1 MAAIWREEFI
11 IEKEVIMFTH
21 YLKIAWRNMLKYK
34 TQTIISVLGLT
45 IGVVFFAYGY
55 HWYKYE
61 TTYDS
66 FYPDSDRIYQVY
78 GTLKSTGKLTRGG
91 QVPYIAVNKL
101 EQAFPE
107 IESVAV
113 VYPNYGSGIKHGGRD
128 LGYPLFQFV
137 DEQFFQMFPPEVIA
151 GSVHENS
158 LKSSDE
164 MIVTESFAREHFGT
178 PEEALGETLVSGYD
192 NSYIIQAVV
201 VDPPANSI
209 FQREGYLPDTF
220 AKLFASQADE
230 KVQWRDFHDTGLYV
244 KLNRHTDMQQFR
256 DKLSTFAVDNGYNE
270 DLLFELCPLSHVR
283 FSVPDP
289 LNETIIY
296 DVKYIR
302 LFILAGVLLLFAA
315 LFNYL
320 NILISTT
327 VARDREINLRRV
339 TGASMSNI
347 YHQLFVEISLSAVI
361 VALLSFFFIEVTAG
375 LFERVFG
382 TVVISS
388 RVNTVLLFTVCITA
402 IFLYITAFVFL
413 YRFVKKSAFKEEYP
427 SKRRFA
433 TGRVTLS
440 LQLVISAFAI
450 MSAFVLWR
458 QVNYMNRVDWG
469 FDTDNLVQVKM
480 KLRDRLPLMEEM
492 EKLPMVE
499 SIINTSFFT
508 IVKNTDQMESMNVSG
523 VEWENKQINF
533 TPLFQELM
541 VEEDFIEKMK
551 LKIVKG
557 RNIQE
562 EDYTRGWGADKV
574 LINETASRVMEM
586 DDPIGQKIVV
596 PSHSYSTAGRR
607 IDEFEI
613 VGIVEDFHT
622 VGLQSEIP
630 PLIIKGQKRG
640 HGGYYVYARTLPGM
654 EEEAVKAI
662 NELIPRFRPDNEE
675 EILAYTMSQLLSDL
689 TKSEK
694 DQLRLFATLASLCI
708 LIAIF
713 GIYSVSRRE
722 TSRRQREIAIR
733 KTAGANTTEITA
745 LFFREYIT
753 ITLISCA
760 VGLPLA
766 SLFMQRWLE
775 TFAYRISFGWWM
787 FVVVIAVIAVIVSVS
802 IISQVVRAA
811 SKNPAEVVKSE

>member
-1 MAAIWREEFI
+1 
-11 IEKEVIMFTH
+11 MFTH
-21 YLKIAWRNMLKYK
+21 YLKIAWRNMLKYE

-45 IGVVFFAYGY
+45 IGVVFFSYGY

-66 FYPDSDRIYQVY
+66 FHPDSDRIYQVY
-78 GTLKSTGKLTRGG
+78 GTLKSTGKLTRSG

-101 EQAFPE
+101 ERAFPE

-113 VYPNYGSGIKHGGRD
+113 VYPNYGSGIKHGDRN

-164 MIVTESFAREHFGT
+164 MIVTESFAREHFGI
-178 PEEALGETLVSGYD
+178 PEEALGETLVSGYGE
-192 NSYIIQAVV
+192 SYVIQAVIIDFPV
-201 VDPPANSI
+201 NSV
-209 FQREGYLPDTF
+209 FKREGYLPDTHSRR
-220 AKLFASQADE
+220 FASQADE
-230 KVQWRDFHDTGLYV
+230 KIQWRDFHDARLYV
-244 KLNRHTDMQQFR
+244 KLNRHTDVEQFR
-256 DKLSTFAVDNGYNE
+256 DKLSTFAVDNVYNE

-283 FSVPDP
+283 FFIPDQ

-327 VARDREINLRRV
+327 VARLREINLRRV
-339 TGASMSNI
+339 TGASMANT
-347 YHQLFVEISLSAVI
+347 YHQQFVEISLFAVI
-361 VALLSFFFIEVTAG
+361 VALLSFFFIEVTSG
-375 LFERVFG
+375 LFECVFG
-382 TVVISS
+382 TVVIST
-388 RVNTVLLFTVCITA
+388 RVNTVLLFTVCITT
-402 IFLYITAFVFL
+402 ILLYIMAFVFL

-433 TGRVTLS
+433 IGRITLS
-440 LQLVISAFAI
+440 LQLIISTFAI

-469 FDTDNLVQVKM
+469 FETDNLVQVTM
-480 KLRDRLPLMEEM
+480 KVRDRLPLMEEM

-499 SIINTSFFT
+499 SVINTTLFT
-508 IVKNTDQMESMNVSG
+508 MVQNTDQMETMSVSG
-523 VEWENKQINF
+523 VEWENKVVDFN
-533 TPLFQELM
+533 PLFQELG

-551 LKIVKG
+551 LKIING
-557 RNIQE
+557 RNIKE
-562 EDYTRGWGADKV
+562 EDFTTAWQADKV
-574 LINETASRVMEM
+574 LINETAQRVMEM
-586 DDPIGQKIVV
+586 DDPIGQKIII
-596 PSHSYSTAGRR
+596 PAHWYSAEGRGKE
-607 IDEFEI
+607 EFEI
-613 VGIVEDFHT
+613 VGVVKDFHT

-630 PLIIKGQKRG
+630 PLIIKGYKRG
-640 HGGYYVYARTLPGM
+640 HGGYFVYARTLPGM

-722 TSRRQREIAIR
+722 TGRRQREIAIR

-766 SLFMQRWLE
+766 WLFMQRWLE
-775 TFAYRISFGWWM
+775 TFAYRISIEWWM
-787 FVVVIAVIAVIVSVS
+787 FVVVIIVIAVIVSVS